1 MGSDI
6 DIKLTGTDLESV
18 RKASEQI
25 VALMKK
31 NEKLTNVKVDLKTG
45 LPQIEIEIDRKRAN
59 SLGVSV
65 EAAANESNSCI
76 SGVVATKYHQKGNE
90 YNVIVS
96 LQNKDKQSLIDLDKI
111 MVQGTN
117 GPVRLGNFAKLKK
130 GFGAVS
136 LKHENKERTVHITAS
151 FVGQQNAFEM
161 ENQIKNEVSTN
172 CFIPSDV
179 IVSFGGSSAMMKEK
193 GMIFVKIIF
202 LAIFMV
208 FGLMASM
215 YGSLKKPFINMFT
228 ISFMLIGV
236 ILIHFITGQSLSVM
250 SLLGLVMLVGIV
262 VNNGIILVDYTGIL
276 VARGMEVKQA
286 CLDAGVSR
294 LRPVLMTTLTTVLGM
309 LPMCFVKTGSS
320 SLVQPIGLC
329 VVGGLLSSTIVTLII
344 IPCVYSIMCR
354 KETGDTL
361 CISQNEFLLEQKNT
375 SRVEIIENQS
385 IQEDVIELLETRIAG
400 IEYTLEENIFGKGKS
415 NRKLGSTIRPEMNFR
430 ITIYTTKEN
439 LQEIQN
445 CITEIKDKFKNEG
458 LSSFVL

>member
-18 RKASEQI
+18 RKASDQI

-117 GPVRLGNFAKLKK
+117 VPVRLGNFAKLKK

-193 GMIFVKIIF
+193 RNDFCKNYFSCNLYGFWINGKYVWKFEKAVYQYVYNFIYAYWSNLDSLYYRSESF
-202 LAIFMV
+202 CNV
-208 FGLMASM
+208 FTWTC
-215 YGSLKKPFINMFT
+215 N
-228 ISFMLIGV
+228 
-236 ILIHFITGQSLSVM
+236 
-250 SLLGLVMLVGIV
+250 
-262 VNNGIILVDYTGIL
+262 
-276 VARGMEVKQA
+276 
-286 CLDAGVSR
+286 AGWYCS
-294 LRPVLMTTLTTVLGM
+294 
-309 LPMCFVKTGSS
+309 
-320 SLVQPIGLC
+320 
-329 VVGGLLSSTIVTLII
+329 
-344 IPCVYSIMCR
+344 
-354 KETGDTL
+354 
-361 CISQNEFLLEQKNT
+361 
-375 SRVEIIENQS
+375 
-385 IQEDVIELLETRIAG
+385 
-400 IEYTLEENIFGKGKS
+400 
-415 NRKLGSTIRPEMNFR
+415 
-430 ITIYTTKEN
+430 
-439 LQEIQN
+439 
-445 CITEIKDKFKNEG
+445 
-458 LSSFVL
+458 